1 MYIRRDNLNIKLD
14 YTILDIDER
23 MKIVENICEENK
35 DNLTPKNLET
45 LSNYLI
51 NCVEKEERKKRKIL
65 TQNRMATVNKRETS
79 LEGLVS
85 KFENGEDGV
94 YQLFSSS
101 SKNYLL
107 SPPVSI
113 TKKDIEELPFIKQIR
128 EAIANYKKIEK
139 RNYIVCQAIID
150 LSQTQYMVKDAYRKP
165 IRLQSFQKT
174 APSDI
179 DWDLF
184 LDFKNWEHVAAFLQN
199 YSKLK
204 TNLCED
210 IQKTMYWILADFE
223 NLTDA
228 ALEEKEP
235 MLYDIVI
242 MKIDGL
248 QNQDIRKALQKKYGK
263 TYSIEYISSLFNN
276 KIPKLI
282 ADEAEKQEL
291 IWYYTNVEK
300 GKWKKCNRCGQ
311 VKLLHNKFFSKN
323 NSSKNGFY
331 SICKECRCSKKKGS

>member
-1 MYIRRDNLNIKLD
+1 MNIKLD

-23 MKIVENICEENK
+23 MKIVENICKENK
-35 DNLTPKNLET
+35 DNLTPENLET

-51 NCVEKEERKKRKIL
+51 NCVEKEERKQRKIL

-79 LEGLVS
+79 LEGLIS

-94 YQLFSSS
+94 YQLFNPN

-107 SPPVSI
+107 SPSVSI

-128 EAIANYKKIEK
+128 EAIASYKKIEK
-139 RNYIVCQAIID
+139 KNYIVCQAIID
-150 LSQTQYMVKDAYRKP
+150 LSQTQYIVKDAYRQP
-165 IRLQSFQKT
+165 IRLKSFSNT
-174 APSDI
+174 SLSDI
-179 DWDLF
+179 DWDLL

-223 NLTDA
+223 KLTDA

-248 QNQDIRKALQKKYGK
+248 QNQDIRKALQEKYGK

-331 SICKECRCSKKKGS
+331 SICKECRRSKKKGS